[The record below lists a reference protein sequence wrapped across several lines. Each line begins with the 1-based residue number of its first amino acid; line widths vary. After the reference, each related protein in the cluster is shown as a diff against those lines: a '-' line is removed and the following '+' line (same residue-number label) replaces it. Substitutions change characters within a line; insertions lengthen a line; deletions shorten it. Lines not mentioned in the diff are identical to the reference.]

1 MEYVN
6 KLIIQGNTYE
16 IQDKYARTQ
25 LSSIASEV
33 SNNANSLNEIRED
46 IDVISEVTASSLT
59 DIDTRLNKIEEILAY
74 ISYISLSKYKQS
86 NKYLFFC
93 YVIIF
98 NQNICKINMI
108 SNTGNV
114 TLDQSL
120 NEISNFVQRV
130 HYSL

>member
-16 IQDKYARTQ
+16 IQDKSARTQ

-59 DIDTRLNKIEEILAY
+59 DIDTRLKKIEEILAY
-74 ISYISLSKYKQS
+74 TSYI
-86 NKYLFFC
+86 
-93 YVIIF
+93 
-98 NQNICKINMI
+98 
-108 SNTGNV
+108 
-114 TLDQSL
+114 
-120 NEISNFVQRV
+120 
-130 HYSL
+130 